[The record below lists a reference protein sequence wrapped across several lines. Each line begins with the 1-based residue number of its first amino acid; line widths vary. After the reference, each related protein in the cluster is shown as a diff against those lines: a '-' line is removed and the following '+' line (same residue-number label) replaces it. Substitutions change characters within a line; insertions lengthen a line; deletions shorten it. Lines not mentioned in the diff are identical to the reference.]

1 MESNLFKI
9 RIDNGKELV
18 RDVLRRNEH
27 PLSKEIVSKIC
38 DAMDRNQTYV
48 EIAEIITPVEVIT
61 IHSTSPNFLTTL
73 ESNLET
79 LVKYEEYEVCALAVK
94 HIDLLKEKKI
104 QRLLENNLED

>member
-38 DAMDRNQTYV
+38 DAMDKNETYV
-48 EIAEIITPVEVIT
+48 EIAEIITPAEIIT

-79 LVKYEEYEVCALAVK
+79 LVKYEEYEVCAIAVK
-94 HIDLLKEKKI
+94 HIDLLKERKN